1 MKAMHESAL
10 QLCTAAHAM
19 LKYAPTLCTM
29 HMSACFFCHSCS
41 CGKSCVLCRPWW
53 LPKSPLSPQTICYR
67 LQIGQSMAHMKQDL
81 ILKRL
86 GLRRSGTTLRSKL
99 CKHDQT
105 AISARQDGNVT
116 AEVIRLLS
124 STVLIECESL
134 VQVSVPSSLLVQNK
148 QCIVR
153 DFVPCQVVLLQLTYV
168 L

>member
-1 MKAMHESAL
+1 M
-10 QLCTAAHAM
+10 
-19 LKYAPTLCTM
+19 
-29 HMSACFFCHSCS
+29 HSCV
-41 CGKSCVLCRPWW
+41 CNVQVRTYAMYYIHVCLLFLPLMQLWLKSSVLCRPWW
-53 LPKSPLSPQTICYR
+53 PLKSPLSPQTICCR
-67 LQIGQSMAHMKQDL
+67 LQVGQSMAHMKQDS

-86 GLRRSGTTLRSKL
+86 GSRRSGITLRSKL